1 MVLVLKKE
9 ILSYFYIMYLFLL
22 LFLQNWK
29 TEAEEMNQVLEH
41 SNAEA
46 QKMCAHKDADM
57 KYAAFKKRWVV
68 IDETAKG

>member
-1 MVLVLKKE
+1 MVLVLKKRKYWV
-9 ILSYFYIMYLFLL
+9 IFTLCISF
-22 LFLQNWK
+22 FLQNWK

>member
-1 MVLVLKKE
+1 MVLVLKKGKE
-9 ILSYFYIMYLFLL
+9 ILSHLYILYF

>member
-1 MVLVLKKE
+1 
-9 ILSYFYIMYLFLL
+9 MYLFLL

>member
-1 MVLVLKKE
+1 
-9 ILSYFYIMYLFLL
+9 
-22 LFLQNWK
+22 
-29 TEAEEMNQVLEH
+29 MNQVLEH

-68 IDETAKG
+68 IDETAKGKVFLEMGNF

>member
-1 MVLVLKKE
+1 M
-9 ILSYFYIMYLFLL
+9 
-22 LFLQNWK
+22 QNWK
-29 TEAEEMNQVLEH
+29 LEAEEMNKILEY

>member
-1 MVLVLKKE
+1 
-9 ILSYFYIMYLFLL
+9 
-22 LFLQNWK
+22 
-29 TEAEEMNQVLEH
+29 MNKVLEY

-68 IDETAKG
+68 IDETAKGQEFLEMDNFSDSNFVFVVRGHSITTWTR

>member
-1 MVLVLKKE
+1 MVLVLKKGNIE
-9 ILSYFYIMYLFLL
+9 LFLHYVCISF
-22 LFLQNWK
+22 FLQNWK

>member
-1 MVLVLKKE
+1 MHYV
-9 ILSYFYIMYLFLL
+9 F

-68 IDETAKG
+68 IDETAKGKVFLEMGNF